1 MRVREFLFVMVLVS
15 LALIKAEAAAPI
27 GFENEVWPVFGNEGN
42 EHGSNAK
49 TDMSTS
55 VPLIPAPPIP
65 STLIHEDRVLGSAY
79 HDTLRILRAA
89 NDCSNFFGGPDASV
103 DIFNKL
109 MGSISK
115 DYFQSAVAM
124 RMSGE
129 TTTVFNARTKAQFRL
144 FKRVAVNAFGPFYK
158 KRVSSSAP
166 AMPRVGS
173 FEPDTKEARVLIF
186 LHELGHI
193 VKGADGKW
201 LLPNDGNDEGI
212 SRNNTKKIEDVCGDE
227 IKSLA
232 KGEAGTPI
240 EATTTRDE

>member
-15 LALIKAEAAAPI
+15 LAAIKAEAAAPL
-27 GFENEVWPVFGNEGN
+27 GFENEVWPVFGNEH
-42 EHGSNAK
+42 ESKAK

-55 VPLIPAPPIP
+55 VPLAPSALVP
-65 STLIHEDRVLGSAY
+65 STLINQDKVLGSAY
-79 HDTLRILRAA
+79 YDTLRILGSV
-89 NDCSNFFGGPDASV
+89 NDCSTFFGGPDASV

-109 MGSISK
+109 MGRVSK
-115 DYFQSAVAM
+115 DYFQSAIGM

-144 FKRVAVNAFGPFYK
+144 FKRVALNALGPFYR

-166 AMPRVGS
+166 TMPRIGS
-173 FEPDTKEARVLIF
+173 FEPDTQEARVLIF

-201 LLPNDGNDEGI
+201 LLPNDGNDEGV

-227 IKSLA
+227 IKNLG

-240 EATTTRDE
+240 EVNTTREE